1 MQFSSNT
8 LTKLVPEEVRSA
20 YDDLVQQEVAAQDP
34 AVGIKALFNDEP
46 EQLSF
51 SFTFPKK

>member
-1 MQFSSNT
+1 MQFSSST
-8 LTKLVPEEVRSA
+8 FTTLVPEEVRSA
-20 YDDLVQQEVAAQDP
+20 YDDLLQREIAAQDP
-34 AVGIKALFNDEP
+34 TVGVKALFNDEP